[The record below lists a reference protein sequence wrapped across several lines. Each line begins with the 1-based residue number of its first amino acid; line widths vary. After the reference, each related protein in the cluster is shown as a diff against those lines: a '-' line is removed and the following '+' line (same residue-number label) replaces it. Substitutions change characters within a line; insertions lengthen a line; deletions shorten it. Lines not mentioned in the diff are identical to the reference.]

1 MTLTACRGF
10 IPLMKKTLLALS
22 FFLFA
27 CDPADYNPHMW
38 YGNCLM
44 YDMKQPVASK
54 TCTSL
59 GVMVLTSKDNTANVV
74 RVLEASSEVR
84 CGLGERAYSLW
95 GIRPTQRTDFDV
107 YVSCESTV
115 PIEGWFEKNPTVQL
129 NMADELT
136 PPILTHAEF

>member
-1 MTLTACRGF
+1 
-10 IPLMKKTLLALS
+10 MKKTLLAL
-22 FFLFA
+22 LFSLVA
-27 CDPADYNPHMW
+27 CDPADYNPHRW

-115 PIEGWFEKNPTVQL
+115 PIEGWSEKNPTVQL
-129 NMADELT
+129 NMVDELT

>member
-1 MTLTACRGF
+1 
-10 IPLMKKTLLALS
+10 MKKTLLAL
-22 FFLFA
+22 LFSLVA
-27 CDPADYNPHMW
+27 CDPADYNPHRW

-107 YVSCESTV
+107 YASCESTV
-115 PIEGWFEKNPTVQL
+115 PIEGWSEKNPTVQL
-129 NMADELT
+129 NMVDELT

>member
-1 MTLTACRGF
+1 MTLTVCRGF
-10 IPLMKKTLLALS
+10 IPLMKKTLLAL
-22 FFLFA
+22 LFSLVA
-27 CDPADYNPHMW
+27 CDPADYNPHRW

-129 NMADELT
+129 NMVDELT

>member
-1 MTLTACRGF
+1 MTLTVCRGF
-10 IPLMKKTLLALS
+10 IPLMKETLLAL
-22 FFLFA
+22 LFSLVA
-27 CDPADYNPHMW
+27 CDPADYNPHRW

-74 RVLEASSEVR
+74 RVLEPSSEVR

-129 NMADELT
+129 NMVDELT